1 VAPGQAETA
10 AAGGTDRRSAKN
22 AARPINQSREA
33 HLAACPLH
41 SPAGGQCTPRR
52 FRPSSR
58 SWRLS
63 GNSFKARDC
72 HKASTSDGLKPL
84 TCRFAPPAGLEPATY
99 GLEVDPPPSKPCCR
113 VPFWL
118 VRSGSPSRWCG
129 PVALNG
135 TWKNDRP
142 NDRLALLRS
151 PDRSTGF
158 QALSASSPGL
168 GCGRGCSGEPCGV
181 EVEPA

>member
-1 VAPGQAETA
+1 MAGTITTTSPPG
-10 AAGGTDRRSAKN
+10 
-22 AARPINQSREA
+22 
-33 HLAACPLH
+33 L
-41 SPAGGQCTPRR
+41 
-52 FRPSSR
+52 
-58 SWRLS
+58 
-63 GNSFKARDC
+63 
-72 HKASTSDGLKPL
+72 L
-84 TCRFAPPAGLEPATY
+84 TCRFGALAGLEPATY
-99 GLEVDPPPSKPCCR
+99 GLEADPLPSTPSRR
-113 VPFWL
+113 VPVL
-118 VRSGSPSRWCG
+118 LLRSGTPSRWCG

-135 TWKNDRP
+135 TWKNDRR